1 MVKGN
6 DSMEGGRLGDRQP
19 NRIEIAR
26 WLAEHGRVAELVIA
40 STLERM
46 GSNQTGDLERLLV
59 EVARRMAH
67 RIDYEASMPSLLARS
82 SQGAGA
88 CWDAWYLAVVI
99 RRMVI
104 RELLP
109 MRRDAT

>member
-1 MVKGN
+1 
-6 DSMEGGRLGDRQP
+6 MEGGRLGDRQP
-19 NRIEIAR
+19 NRIEVAR

-40 STLERM
+40 STLEKT
-46 GSNQTGDLERLLV
+46 GSSQPGDLERLLV

-67 RIDYEASMPSLLARS
+67 RIDCESSIPSLLVSRS
-82 SQGAGA
+82 QWAEA
-88 CWDAWYLAVVI
+88 KWDAWHLAVVV

-109 MRRDAT
+109 MRRDTP